1 MAVVCKL
8 MGEVCPEARAC
19 WLVGGPG
26 LQAAGL
32 VLSCSWCLPTG
43 GWSWVPESLAG
54 GLWRIPGLVPMH
66 WSVGLSLCFLWA
78 WPCLGA
84 AVGSGVSVF
93 FFFFFFLVHFNYLF
107 HKEYMN
113 KLFC

>member
-1 MAVVCKL
+1 MAVVCML

-43 GWSWVPESLAG
+43 GWSWVPGSLAAVAEALRAHAG
-54 GLWRIPGLVPMH
+54 VICLQHPSLPPH
-66 WSVGLSLCFLWA
+66 SVRWEIQTSSCVDRGKTNLPF
-78 WPCLGA
+78 
-84 AVGSGVSVF
+84 
-93 FFFFFFLVHFNYLF
+93 
-107 HKEYMN
+107 
-113 KLFC
+113 KL